1 MGNFTAWNFS
11 FLKSR
16 FVFLYSWVKTIQ
28 GWWKNVHFHLPQ
40 LSGILVCQVECYLF
54 VIRFTSSSQSLDV
67 MTYFSASVK
76 YICCR
81 HGLPKD
87 SYRSVAVLGLLTLVF
102 AFIFYKKMSRLK
114 TLLLIRPSNVYLK
127 FEIYHDDFLSLK
139 LHNRSLRT

>member
-1 MGNFTAWNFS
+1 M
-11 FLKSR
+11 
-16 FVFLYSWVKTIQ
+16 
-28 GWWKNVHFHLPQ
+28 
-40 LSGILVCQVECYLF
+40 
-54 VIRFTSSSQSLDV
+54 IRFTSSSQSLDV